1 MSNNHGINN
10 LSTKC
15 NADYTEKLISELKQY
30 ENRYSATCF
39 TSLFEYNN
47 SFLDEEN
54 FDDDN
59 SLLTKLYS
67 IRDYVSIIKKHTRN
81 LRVEIE
87 NSYADYVSR
96 ETSLSNSANELADS
110 SSVGVSSS
118 TASTNTSSSD
128 DSTSSSSSKSSEVSI
143 GNEKKKVNELN
154 IEDLLVDMLAPFG
167 VSKDNF
173 EGVTKTDK
181 GYTITLKNPNEDGK
195 WKSNDIKEYYIT
207 DGKVSGVLTGDGTYV
222 KVEDGEL
229 VIDKDSSKIYASVF
243 TSAVGTAGSYF
254 ATKANYNTESNKE
267 IFKKFYP
274 NATDEEFDSFC
285 ENISENGEKYSEI
298 AEKAIDTYSD
308 NIAEI
313 AEKNGY
319 NYLVVEDNKIQV
331 DYTGVATELYAY
343 ESSKSGISF
352 AEGINS
358 EITFNDAVATDLAEY
373 LKTNYS
379 IDVDVNSIVNGNAGD
394 VASAVNDSNI
404 GIEAVSNSSNVVGN
418 TTSFI
423 NGVSSSV
430 ASSGTSG
437 IASTTDATVSTQNI
451 DTGSSSVT
459 EGSVN

>member
-1 MSNNHGINN
+1 MNNNTIKSNGSSIESLICHLEDLSKN
-10 LSTKC
+10 LSNDSFQKFM
-15 NADYTEKLISELKQY
+15 NYNSNDLSKEEDLKTQ
-30 ENRYSATCF
+30 
-39 TSLFEYNN
+39 FESVKSKMETLNNKIKNFVSVVSDTYNKAKQTQN
-47 SFLDEEN
+47 VINQS
-54 FDDDN
+54 
-59 SLLTKLYS
+59 
-67 IRDYVSIIKKHTRN
+67 VSSG
-81 LRVEIE
+81 LP
-87 NSYADYVSR
+87 
-96 ETSLSNSANELADS
+96 DS

-118 TASTNTSSSD
+118 TASTSTSSSSD
-128 DSTSSSSSKSSEVSI
+128 NSSSSSSSKSSEVSI
-143 GNEKKKVNELN
+143 DNKKKEVNKLN

-167 VSKDNF
+167 VSKDNLD
-173 EGVTKTDK
+173 GVTKTDK

-195 WKSNDIKEYYIT
+195 WKANDIKEYYIT
-207 DGKVSGVLTGDGTYV
+207 DGKVSGVLTGDDTYV
-222 KVEDGEL
+222 KVEDGKL
-229 VIDKDSSKIYASVF
+229 VIDKDSSKVYSGAF
-243 TSAVGTAGSYF
+243 ATAVGTSLSYF
-254 ATKANYNTESNKE
+254 ANKANYNTDSNKE

-379 IDVDVNSIVNGNAGD
+379 IDVDVNSIVNSSSETASTLGASDNTAG
-394 VASAVNDSNI
+394 VVNNT
-404 GIEAVSNSSNVVGN
+404 SNVVNSTTN
-418 TTSFI
+418 TSTS
-423 NGVSSSV
+423 SL
-430 ASSGTSG
+430 
-437 IASTTDATVSTQNI
+437 ASTT
-451 DTGSSSVT
+451 SSSGSAT
-459 EGSVN
+459 TTNGSVN